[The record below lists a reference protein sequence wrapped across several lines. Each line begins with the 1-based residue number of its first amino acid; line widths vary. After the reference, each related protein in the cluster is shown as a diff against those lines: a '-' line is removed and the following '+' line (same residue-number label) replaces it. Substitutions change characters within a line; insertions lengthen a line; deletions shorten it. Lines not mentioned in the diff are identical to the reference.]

1 MVLFLD
7 VRLLTFLVLARVGTG
22 RLVSFQT
29 SGNVGHVGNVG
40 PVGNAGTA
48 ERVASLVVSSSVVS
62 LVTTLLFLSFWK
74 VN

>member
-29 SGNVGHVGNVG
+29 AGNVGHVGH
-40 PVGNAGTA
+40 VGNAGTA

-62 LVTTLLFLSFWK
+62 LVNTILFLSFWK

>member
-1 MVLFLD
+1 M
-7 VRLLTFLVLARVGTG
+7 GTG

-29 SGNVGHVGNVG
+29 AGNVGHVGHVG
-40 PVGNAGTA
+40 HVGNVGNAGTA

-62 LVTTLLFLSFWK
+62 LVATILFLSFWK